1 MPSVTLYHLHVAL
14 RKALATQRIT
24 LAHEEKTLS
33 AALRSAVVRV
43 GTLCNSALMFGA
55 AVRATSV
62 AALGDKAA
70 LFRRV
75 ADALEVELA
84 RLPAPVLCR
93 PGLPSAIIVAAHELR
108 GGWWQTFTSPNDEA
122 SLRITRWVVRN
133 GVVETFDVTK
143 FSATAP
149 SGAVGSAAQPKPQS
163 MVDLILMPQAER
175 EAMLAAELR
184 RLSGWVPVGEVAWC
198 RPCADNGRPMP
209 WPEND

>member
-1 MPSVTLYHLHVAL
+1 MQFDRGRERPWAGDLDLEGPGIPVIGGGELVEVLGP
-14 RKALATQRIT
+14 QR
-24 LAHEEKTLS
+24 
-33 AALRSAVVRV
+33 R
-43 GTLCNSALMFGA
+43 G
-55 AVRATSV
+55 ATSV

-93 PGLPSAIIVAAHELR
+93 PGLPSAAIVAAHELR
-108 GGWWQTFTSPNDEA
+108 GGWWQTFTSPDDEA

-133 GVVETFDVTK
+133 GVVTK

-149 SGAVGSAAQPKPQS
+149 GAAVPKPQS
-163 MVDLILMPQAER
+163 MVGLILMPQAER
-175 EAMLAAELR
+175 ETMLAEELR